1 MAGKLL
7 AISICN
13 GGVAGN
19 CIQKVVF
26 EYLVHGEESALVS
39 PTVDDVPE
47 YEARVAITKVLYGDL
62 EIMYSI
68 TAFTNL

>member
-1 MAGKLL
+1 MEKKVLL
-7 AISICN
+7 
-13 GGVAGN
+13 
-19 CIQKVVF
+19 
-26 EYLVHGEESALVS
+26 SAQL
-39 PTVDDVPE
+39 DDVPE